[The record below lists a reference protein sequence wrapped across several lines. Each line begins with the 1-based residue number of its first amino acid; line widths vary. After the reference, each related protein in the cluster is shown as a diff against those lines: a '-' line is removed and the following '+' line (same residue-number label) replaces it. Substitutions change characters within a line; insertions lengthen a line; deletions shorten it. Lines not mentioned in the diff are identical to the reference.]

1 MDILYF
7 KLKWLVL
14 LWVKKKIDKKMKYIN
29 LILFYLIDINI
40 KLM

>member
-29 LILFYLIDINI
+29 LILFYLIDIYI